1 MFGVCGWRLYFCH
14 RAPARTP
21 HVVRLPIF
29 EVAARVRLAPV
40 FICARPLC
48 ILLYLLRRRRPF
60 RASPKRPV
68 RSGTCDSAPRRCDI
82 TANLDPLVVLATV
95 GSLVAAFGF
104 ALQQRDFIR
113 AVIAFASGSAVLAVV
128 FALLGALFVAVLEL
142 VVGAGLV
149 AAEGTLL
156 ADAVLQVRV
165 AGQRGLVI
173 RRASL
178 ALPENRPS

>member
-1 MFGVCGWRLYFCH
+1 M
-14 RAPARTP
+14 
-21 HVVRLPIF
+21 
-29 EVAARVRLAPV
+29 
-40 FICARPLC
+40 
-48 ILLYLLRRRRPF
+48 
-60 RASPKRPV
+60 
-68 RSGTCDSAPRRCDI
+68 
-82 TANLDPLVVLATV
+82 
-95 GSLVAAFGF
+95 VAAFGF

-178 ALPENRPS
+178 ELPENRPS